1 MSTFT
6 VTPAELGK
14 AANQLRSISENYTSL
29 YKSLFEKV
37 QAMGAA
43 WDADDNLAFVSQ
55 INGFCDD
62 LQNMALKFQTA
73 ASALDMQKQN
83 YEDRMTS
90 NVTEVKKLIN

>member
-14 AANQLRSISENYTSL
+14 AANQLRGISENYTSL
-29 YKSLFEKV
+29 YKNLFEKV

-43 WDADDNLAFVSQ
+43 WDSDDNLAFVSQ

-62 LQNMALKFQTA
+62 LQKMALKLQTA
-73 ASALDMQKQN
+73 ASALDMQKSN
-83 YEDRMTS
+83 YEDRLNS
-90 NVTEVKKLIN
+90 NVNEVRKLMN

>member
-1 MSTFT
+1 
-6 VTPAELGK
+6 LGK